1 MKETTTNYLFQSLN
15 AGLVAFTKNNYKRH
29 IPRHPAIAGKEGLLN
44 IEEALLNPHVITEY
58 TQNANG
64 SQPTRECRTFYKIVK
79 RRLTGSGKAILDYWQ
94 VIIINNTLYKR
105 WEVATAIYEESSP
118 EYTMI
123 NSRVETI
130 LQDYRTI

>member
-1 MKETTTNYLFQSLN
+1 MKETAADYLFQSPN
-15 AGLVAFTKNNYKRH
+15 TGLVAFTKKNYKKH

-44 IEEALLNPHVITEY
+44 IGEALLNPHVITEY

-64 SQPTRECRTFYKIVK
+64 SQPSRECRIFYKIVK
-79 RRLTGSGKAILDYWQ
+79 RRLTGGGKVVLDYWQ
-94 VIIINNTLYKR
+94 VIVINNILYKR